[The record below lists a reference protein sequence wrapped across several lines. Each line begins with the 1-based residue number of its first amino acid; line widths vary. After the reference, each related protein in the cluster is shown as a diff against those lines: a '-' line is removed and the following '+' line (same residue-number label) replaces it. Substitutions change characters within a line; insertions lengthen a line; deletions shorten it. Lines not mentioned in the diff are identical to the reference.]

1 MLAIVAMAGTRL
13 ERLPAGVENSRL
25 SNPKAKSVV
34 GKSRLCSASEST
46 LKSGIDPAGAGA
58 GCAPT
63 LDDVFAVAVD
73 ARRDWQLQHV
83 RAKMHR
89 SAAPFIANE
98 PVRTGIPAA
107 AASHVDVRIP
117 KLGCM
122 PVYMRSLAGSDWS
135 VIYCSM

>member
-13 ERLPAGVENSRL
+13 ERLPAGVEKSRL
-25 SNPKAKSVV
+25 SNPKAKSVD
-34 GKSRLCSASEST
+34 GKSRLCSASDST

-73 ARRDWQLQHV
+73 ARRDWQLHHV
-83 RAKMHR
+83 RARMHR
-89 SAAPFIANE
+89 SPAPFIANE
-98 PVRTGIPAA
+98 PVPAA
-107 AASHVDVRIP
+107 TASHVDVRIP
-117 KLGCM
+117 KLVCM
-122 PVYMRSLAGSDWS
+122 AVCMRSLVGSYWS